1 MRCVRVVTRLAYD
14 HISRKNVYNLG
25 KNTCRLPKITQR
37 SHRARLPTV
46 PFQAPS
52 NARRFT
58 KRRDGATPCTVSAH
72 CPPSPGA
79 AFLAQLP
86 RVFHPLNPDPDAS
99 NVSVRSRS
107 IRDGNIS
114 QTCGALLYR
123 AGEQSRASIL
133 TTLIGHNEE
142 SRTERRSEG
151 GAMHRRNRRRL
162 KQGPL
167 DPSECARLRRTSARL
182 RCADGAGVG
191 MGRGRAGAPAPIAHA
206 MLC

>member
-1 MRCVRVVTRLAYD
+1 MADTTAAMS
-14 HISRKNVYNLG
+14 SRWLMM
-25 KNTCRLPKITQR
+25 
-37 SHRARLPTV
+37 S
-46 PFQAPS
+46 
-52 NARRFT
+52 
-58 KRRDGATPCTVSAH
+58 TVSSRWIMAATVSSRW
-72 CPPSPGA
+72 PPSAHTCFKSRHDCNIRCSWGGNGCCIRNPCGSICIGMTCNRLRSCIEGNPVHPHA
-79 AFLAQLP
+79 KL
-86 RVFHPLNPDPDAS
+86 RVQSHGWRPVERFS
-99 NVSVRSRS
+99 NYTS
-107 IRDGNIS
+107 
-114 QTCGALLYR
+114 GALLYR

-142 SRTERRSEG
+142 SRTDRSDS
-151 GAMHRRNRRRL
+151 GAMHHRDRRRL